1 MSADDE
7 SFVAAASFAPYDSLR
22 DLIEGLTA
30 LLNGSESFIV
40 KWNCEPDEFD
50 FKVKAKDE
58 RVAFEV
64 IHYTNH
70 RRSAKASRIVF
81 ALRSSK
87 LEFCLPFWRALR
99 DLRRNI
105 ATDEYDRNWRRPF
118 PQKEMRQLTEAIRS
132 FKRHAK
138 AEAQKKSS
146 SSAS

>member
-1 MSADDE
+1 MNAGDE

-30 LLNGSESFIV
+30 LLKGSESFMV

-50 FKVKAKDE
+50 FKVTATDD

-64 IHYTNH
+64 IHYTDH
-70 RRSAKASRIVF
+70 RRTPKASRVVF
-81 ALRSSK
+81 VLRSSK

-105 ATDEYDRNWRRPF
+105 AIDEYDRNWRRPF
-118 PQKEMRQLTEAIRS
+118 PQNEMLRLTEAVRS
-132 FKRHAK
+132 FKRQTNAGV
-138 AEAQKKSS
+138 
-146 SSAS
+146 

>member
-1 MSADDE
+1 MSIGLHSAEE
-7 SFVAAASFAPYDSLR
+7 SFVTAVSHQPYDSLR

-30 LLNGSESFIV
+30 LLKGSESFMV

-50 FKVKAKDE
+50 FKATVRED

-64 IHYTNH
+64 VHYNDH

-81 ALRSSK
+81 SLRSSK

-118 PQKEMRQLTEAIRS
+118 PQNEMQRLTEAVRS
-132 FKRHAK
+132 FKRQAK
-138 AEAQKKSS
+138 AG
-146 SSAS
+146 